1 MKKKKDI
8 NYLELT
14 PFRKHGHEVKDD
26 GKVIVLIPRYSDFIL
41 GKLLQPRLKNKFIRA
56 NLDEFGSET
65 WMSIDSKAKVSEI
78 ALKLEERFGEQIHPV
93 IPRLTTF
100 LTQLYDAGFISF
112 SELKKK

>member
-14 PFRKHGHEVKDD
+14 PYRKHEHEIKED
-26 GKVIVLIPRYSDFIL
+26 GNVNVLVPRYTDFIL

-56 NLDEFGSET
+56 NLDEFGTAT
-65 WMSIDSKAKVSEI
+65 WLTIDSNTKVSDI
-78 ALKLEERFGEQIHPV
+78 AIKLENKYGAEIQPV
-93 IPRLTTF
+93 IPRLTTY
-100 LTQLYDAGFISF
+100 LTQLYNAGFISF